1 MTLRLL
7 LLLLALSSPAAAA
20 PVTAH
25 RVIDGDTVEATIEV
39 WPRLFVQDAVRLV
52 GIDAP
57 EMHAPRP
64 CERAD
69 AQRAKDRLGQLLA
82 AGRIDVEPDHKD
94 KYGRMV
100 GRVRVDGADVN
111 AALLAEG
118 LAVPWGGS
126 PAPWSCSNGL

>member
-52 GIDAP
+52 GINAP

-64 CERAD
+64 CERDD

-100 GRVRVDGADVN
+100 GRVRVDDADVN

-126 PAPWSCSNGL
+126 PAPWICSGL